1 MFVFRV
7 EDVKKEWNG
16 NPLFEGVNLEV
27 QEGDRIALIGRNG
40 VGKSTLL
47 HILMGQT
54 EPDGGRV
61 LCNLPRSEWGSM
73 EQETKVD
80 ESISL
85 LQYVQSA
92 NPLLCHLWQEQGRL
106 EACMGGEPQTGT
118 NAGISVE
125 EKYSDVIQNYLE
137 HGGYDWELRVEKSL
151 MQLRLGEE
159 LWGSPYGTL
168 SGGQKTKAQFCRL
181 MLKAPRLLILDE
193 PTNHLDEE
201 SLVWLEAWLTGYRGT
216 IFFTSHDRKF
226 IDNIA
231 KGVYDL
237 TPNGTKFYPGGYRD
251 YRRQKDIETRTQE
264 ALHERQQKEKSA
276 LEAAIQQ
283 YREWYEKG
291 HNAASER
298 DPYAKKKAA
307 KNATRFKAK
316 ERSLERL
323 EKELVDKPQDG
334 FHMDLRLSGGSFDAR
349 TLLTVENVSF
359 GYHDVALVNNARLR
373 VERGDRIALTGPNGA
388 GKTTFLKVL
397 AKQLDPLCGE
407 VRHHPRLQI
416 GYFAQELEGLEP
428 QQSVLE
434 SVLAI
439 RGMTE
444 TYARTILAS
453 FLFRK
458 DDVFK
463 PIGTLSMG
471 EKCRVAFLKLYFSD
485 ANLLVLD
492 EPTNYLDID
501 SREQV
506 EEVLLQYPGSFILV
520 SHDRYLVEKAAKTVI
535 ALRNGECVVYQG
547 RYSELREKDQQ
558 PKVSLEIQ
566 QETERLEL
574 RLTQLMSGELTVDLG
589 ETELLQEIRR
599 VKSRLVELKSR

>member
-92 NPLLCHLWQEQGRL
+92 NPLLCHLWQEQRRL

-237 TPNGTKFYPGGYRD
+237 TPNGTKFYQGGYRD